1 MLDTFIWVII
11 IIAGIAIAAYLAKWI
26 ITDFF
31 PPPVHMPAM
40 LLVGV
45 VLLIAVIIAVA
56 KLLGGQPI
64 GPPLIGR

>member
-26 ITDFF
+26 ISDFF
-31 PPPVHMPAM
+31 PAPVHMPAL

-45 VLLIAVIIAVA
+45 VLLICVIIAVA
-56 KLLGGQPI
+56 KLLSGQPI
-64 GPPLIGR
+64 GPAIIGK